1 VTSVSKYKFF
11 TAIIFF
17 SNLIYGDDMLIQ
29 EQDVQQVANAMM
41 NMLHEDEMEVIN
53 NFYDAVKAKDV
64 EKVDELFPGFL
75 AEIETHFK
83 TEEEMM
89 DQSGYPDA
97 QMHKSDH
104 DVIRKKLEKF
114 HKRWEVL
121 KGPKELQGFLEKDF
135 KKWYTQH
142 ISKWDSQTAL
152 HLG

>member
-1 VTSVSKYKFF
+1 MFIEAHEVQKVTNEV
-11 TAIIFF
+11 
-17 SNLIYGDDMLIQ
+17 
-29 EQDVQQVANAMM
+29 M
-41 NMLHEDEMEVIN
+41 NMLHDDELEVIN
-53 NFYDAVKAKDV
+53 SFYDAVKAKDV

-83 TEEEMM
+83 TEEDMM
-89 DQSGYPDA
+89 EQSAYSDA

-121 KGPKELQGFLEKDF
+121 KGPTELLGFLEKDF

-142 ISKWDSQTAL
+142 VSKWDAQAAL
-152 HLG
+152 HIGG

>member
-1 VTSVSKYKFF
+1 
-11 TAIIFF
+11 
-17 SNLIYGDDMLIQ
+17 MLIQ
-29 EQDVQQVANAMM
+29 KQDIQQVANAMM

-75 AEIETHFK
+75 SEIEIHFK

-89 DQSGYPDA
+89 DQSGYSDA

-142 ISKWDSQTAL
+142 ISKWDAQTAP
-152 HLG
+152 HVG

>member
-1 VTSVSKYKFF
+1 
-11 TAIIFF
+11 
-17 SNLIYGDDMLIQ
+17 MLIQ
-29 EQDVQQVANAMM
+29 EQDIQQVANVMM

-53 NFYDAVKAKDV
+53 NFYDAVKAKDI

-75 AEIETHFK
+75 SEIEIHFK

-89 DQSGYPDA
+89 DQSGYSDA

-142 ISKWDSQTAL
+142 ISKWDAQTAP
-152 HLG
+152 HVG

>member
-1 VTSVSKYKFF
+1 
-11 TAIIFF
+11 
-17 SNLIYGDDMLIQ
+17 MLIQ
-29 EQDVQQVANAMM
+29 EQDVQQVANTMM

-53 NFYDAVKAKDV
+53 NFYDAVKAKDI
-64 EKVDELFPGFL
+64 EKVDELFEGFL

-89 DQSGYPDA
+89 EQSGYSDS

-142 ISKWDSQTAL
+142 ISKWDAQTAP
-152 HLG
+152 HVG